1 MKGVILDLI
10 VLLSIVSITYGCWL
24 IYPPAAFITAG
35 VICFTLSLGILGK
48 TNG

>member
-1 MKGVILDLI
+1 MKSVVLDLI
-10 VLLSIVSITYGCWL
+10 VLASIASVTYGCWL
-24 IYPPAAFITAG
+24 IYPPLAFIVAG